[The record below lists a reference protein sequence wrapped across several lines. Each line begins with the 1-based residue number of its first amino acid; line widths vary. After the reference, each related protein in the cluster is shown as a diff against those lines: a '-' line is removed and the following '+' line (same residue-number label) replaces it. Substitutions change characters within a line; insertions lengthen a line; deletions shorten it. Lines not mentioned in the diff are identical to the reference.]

1 MKTKKTLLLAQ
12 TLFFTMIAII
22 TISFTY
28 AGNTQK
34 NINQY
39 FIILKG
45 RDAKNRTITIDKAE
59 LLFSGQDDA
68 RIKELG
74 EDPNMLDND
83 YIFFDPEEV
92 EETITIARDINIEII
107 DWNKDL
113 ERISIPV
120 KKFLESGEYEDRIF
134 HITIEDNQVKT
145 MGEQYLP

>member
-12 TLFFTMIAII
+12 TLLFTMIAMI
-22 TISFTY
+22 TISYTY

-34 NINQY
+34 NINEY
-39 FIILKG
+39 FVTLKG

-83 YIFFDPEEV
+83 YMFFDPEEV

-107 DWNKDL
+107 DWDKDL